1 MRRIVVIGCLG
12 SGKTTLA
19 LRLGQRLALP
29 VVHLDVLFWRPGWTA
44 SDTPSFRDRVS
55 QAIAGCAWIVDSSYA
70 TQTFDLSL
78 PRADA
83 IVFLQ
88 RQRWSCLWRLA
99 WRSIFGRADDSPD
112 LPAGC
117 LEQLDWGLFVRVWRY
132 ERVTRKRVEA
142 ARRAHGP
149 DVPVVRLRSDREVAA
164 ILAASSPAT

>member
-1 MRRIVVIGCLG
+1 MRRIVVIGCPG

-29 VVHLDVLFWRPGWTA
+29 VVHLDVLFWRPGWTTP
-44 SDTPSFRDRVS
+44 DTPSFRDRVS
-55 QAIAGCAWIVDSSYA
+55 QAIAGCAWIVDGSYA

-88 RQRWSCLWRLA
+88 RRRWSCLWRVA
-99 WRSIFGRADDSPD
+99 WRSLFGRDGERPD

-117 LEQLDWGLFVRVWRY
+117 PEQFDWGLFVQVWRY
-132 ERVTRKRVEA
+132 ERVTRPRVEA
-142 ARRAHGP
+142 ARRAYGP
-149 DVPVVRLRSDREVAA
+149 EVPVVRLSSDREVAA
-164 ILAASSPAT
+164 FLAASSPAI

>member
-117 LEQLDWGLFVRVWRY
+117 LEQLDWGLFVRVWQAGRGGTP
-132 ERVTRKRVEA
+132 RA
-142 ARRAHGP
+142 WARRPGRP
-149 DVPVVRLRSDREVAA
+149 
-164 ILAASSPAT
+164 PAQR

>member
-1 MRRIVVIGCLG
+1 MRRIVVIGCPG

-29 VVHLDVLFWRPGWTA
+29 LVHLDVLFWRPGWTA

-55 QAIAGCAWIVDSSYA
+55 QAIAGDAWIVDGSYA

-88 RQRWSCLWRLA
+88 RRRWSCLWRLA
-99 WRSIFGRADDSPD
+99 WRSIFGRAGDSPD

-117 LEQLDWGLFVRVWRY
+117 QEQFDWGLFVQVWRC

-149 DVPVVRLRSDREVAA
+149 DVPVVHLRSDREVAA
-164 ILAASSPAT
+164 FLVASSPAT